1 MTPTT
6 PTNTLTQAEFARQA
20 GVSRQAVNQALA
32 AGRLPAASAGASA
45 GVALGESTAKD
56 LWDLTASPAAVHQAR
71 KAQFDEARIGVSP
84 TPPEKNSQRAAM
96 GSATPATDT
105 LPTLEKLSAAL
116 KVETYKLQKAK
127 AELANIEVDKAAG
140 VLVERAEVDFVL
152 ADLGA
157 LVRTQ
162 MEGLPD
168 RLAGRLAAH
177 RGDTARIHHDL
188 EDAAHTL
195 LADLAE
201 AMKRKMGTP

>member
-1 MTPTT
+1 MT
-6 PTNTLTQAEFARQA
+6 PTNTLTQSEFARQA

-32 AGRLPAASAGASA
+32 AGRLPAAGTGAGA

-56 LWDLTASPAAVHQAR
+56 LWDLTASPASAHQAR
-71 KAQFDEARIGVSP
+71 KAQFEEARIGGNP
-84 TPPEKNSQRAAM
+84 TAPEKNSQKAAM
-96 GSATPATDT
+96 GTATPTADT
-105 LPTLEKLSAAL
+105 LPTLEKLAAAL
-116 KVETYKLQKAK
+116 KVETYKLQKAR
-127 AELANIEVDKAAG
+127 AELANIEVDKAAA

-162 MEGLPD
+162 LEGLPD
-168 RLAGRLAAH
+168 RLAGQLAAH

-195 LADLAE
+195 LADLVDAI
-201 AMKRKMGTP
+201 KRKMGTS

>member
-1 MTPTT
+1 MTTI
-6 PTNTLTQAEFARQA
+6 TQSEFARQA
-20 GVSRQAVNQALA
+20 GVSRQAVHQALA
-32 AGRLPAASAGASA
+32 AGRLPAAGNAI
-45 GVALGESTAKD
+45 ALGESTAKD
-56 LWDLTASPAAVHQAR
+56 LWDLTASPEPRHEAR
-71 KAQFDEARIGVSP
+71 KAQFEEARIGGSP
-84 TPPEKNSQRAAM
+84 TPPEKTPQNAPHAAAPA
-96 GSATPATDT
+96 ATEA

-140 VLVERAEVDFVL
+140 ALIERAEVDFAL

-168 RLAGRLAAH
+168 RLAGQLAAH

-201 AMKRKMGTP
+201 AMKRKMETT